1 MKKIV
6 FVYGVIA
13 GAINLGIALLL
24 TTIFGNEMAHANMEW
39 LGYLIMI
46 IALTMI
52 FMGIKQ
58 FRDKNLGGV
67 IKFGKAFL
75 VGLYIALVASAIYV
89 VSWEVYIQTSGE
101 NWIENYQ
108 SSLIEGMREHGATEE
123 EITIKKEE
131 LEYYANMYE
140 NPLNRTLITLSE
152 ILPVGLI
159 ISLISAA
166 LLRKN
171 TFMPADQNINTNATT
186 L

>member
-6 FVYGVIA
+6 LVYGVIA
-13 GAINLGIALLL
+13 GAINIAVALLL
-24 TTIFGNEMAHANMEW
+24 TTIFGDDMAHSNTEW

-46 IALTMI
+46 IALTLI

-58 FRDKNLGGV
+58 FRDKHLGGV

-75 VGLYIALVASAIYV
+75 TGLYIALVASAVYV
-89 VSWEVYIQTSGE
+89 GMWEVYIQTSGE

-108 SSLIEGMREHGATEE
+108 TSLIEGMREQGATEQ
-123 EITIKKEE
+123 EITIQKKE
-131 LEYYANMYE
+131 LEYYADIYKD
-140 NPLNRTLITLSE
+140 PFTRTLITLSE

-166 LLRKN
+166 LLRKS
-171 TFMPADQNINTNATT
+171 TFMPADENINPNASA